1 MELENAILTVVV
13 VLAME
18 LQVADEQFHSRTLE
32 GKKIPS
38 VLVVRNIL

>member
-1 MELENAILTVVV
+1 MALESVVLTV

-18 LQVADEQFHSRTLE
+18 LQVASEQFHSRTPE
-32 GKKIPS
+32 RKEIPS

>member
-1 MELENAILTVVV
+1 MVLENSILTV

-18 LQVADEQFHSRTLE
+18 LQVAAEKFHSRTPE

>member
-1 MELENAILTVVV
+1 MVLENAVLTV

-18 LQVADEQFHSRTLE
+18 LQVAAEQFHSRTPE
-32 GKKIPS
+32 RKEIPS